1 MSYRRREGRGAIPP
15 KPPRSPY
22 PPRPPRRG
30 DGWTPGVFSPAI
42 FLVAL
47 LVIAFLVAAAIF
59 SQRGRVTPTP
69 TSGVGTTPT
78 MKAITTATTIGV
90 PTATGTT
97 GTTGDGGN
105 AQATSTTTPRRF
117 TVANTGGEGVY
128 LRRTPRLADRD
139 IAYPDGTALV
149 AIDDD
154 VNGEGLLWHHVRTPD
169 GKSGYI
175 PAQYT
180 TEAIR

>member
-1 MSYRRREGRGAIPP
+1 MSYNRREGRGAIPP
-15 KPPRSPY
+15 EPPRSPY

-47 LVIAFLVAAAIF
+47 LVIAFLVAAAVF
-59 SQRGRVTPTP
+59 SQRGGVTATP
-69 TSGVGTTPT
+69 AAGVATTGAATSTNGSG
-78 MKAITTATTIGV
+78 TTAT
-90 PTATGTT
+90 PTG
-97 GTTGDGGN
+97 
-105 AQATSTTTPRRF
+105 QPRRF
-117 TVANTGGEGVY
+117 IVANTGGEGVY

-139 IAYPDGTALV
+139 TAYADNTQLV
-149 AIDDD
+149 AIGDD

-180 TEAIR
+180 TETTR